1 MPTDKPAPIGDF
13 ADPSPPRPGL
23 RRSGGR
29 QVHALAPGVAALLA
43 MQEDRAGMVALA
55 FELGQHLG
63 AGTMGPLVGC
73 PKCRARAGVRLGVA
87 LACLLCGASWGSP

>member
-1 MPTDKPAPIGDF
+1 MPTDKPTAPIGDF
-13 ADPSPPRPGL
+13 LDKPPPPRPGL

-43 MQEDRAGMVALA
+43 AQPAPVALA

-73 PKCRARAGVRLGVA
+73 PQCRARAGVRLGAA
-87 LACLLCGASWGSP
+87 LACLLCGASWGGGA

>member
-29 QVHALAPGVAALLA
+29 QVHALAPSVAVLLA
-43 MQEDRAGMVALA
+43 AQPDPVALA

-73 PKCRARAGVRLGVA
+73 PQCRARAGVRLGVA
-87 LACLLCGASWGSP
+87 LACLLCGASWGGGG